1 MLNKYR
7 NNDNDNDKLQCFTKS
22 FNFSK
27 ILKKNSPGKYA
38 LLLYLAISMRWISIM
53 FDAENG
59 GKRRYF
65 RHFYKTNVE
74 RYRCESII

>member
-53 FDAENG
+53 FDTVKFAWP
-59 GKRRYF
+59 
-65 RHFYKTNVE
+65 FYTPL
-74 RYRCESII
+74 

>member
-1 MLNKYR
+1 MISYNVLQKRLIFQKY
-7 NNDNDNDKLQCFTKS
+7 
-22 FNFSK
+22 
-27 ILKKNSPGKYA
+27 KKKSPGKYA

-65 RHFYKTNVE
+65 RHFYKTNVG